1 MYFTSSDYNKFMS
14 EIIDTKIKE
23 LVNKSNISRFIND
36 SDLNKKIE
44 TLATKAELNAEQD
57 KLVKLETYDLNYFL
71 GKIFVGDDDSK
82 NIFV

>member
-1 MYFTSSDYNKFMS
+1 MS
-14 EIIDTKIKE
+14 EIINTKIKE

-71 GKIFVGDDDSK
+71 GKIFVGDDGYK

>member
-71 GKIFVGDDDSK
+71 GKIFVGDDGYK

>member
-23 LVNKSNISRFIND
+23 LVNKSNIFRFIND

-71 GKIFVGDDDSK
+71 GKIFVGDDGSK

>member
-1 MYFTSSDYNKFMS
+1 MS

-71 GKIFVGDDDSK
+71 GKIFVGDDGYK

>member
-44 TLATKAELNAEQD
+44 TLATKAELNGEQD